1 MEEMKKG
8 SNKEVNEEMNENVS
22 LEELFQKLDS
32 IVEKMETGKPALDE
46 SFHLY
51 QEGME
56 LLKQCNSKID
66 FVEKQVLILEKNGEL
81 HEF

>member
-1 MEEMKKG
+1 MEEKKE
-8 SNKEVNEEMNENVS
+8 SSKEIEKEEVS
-22 LEELFQKLDS
+22 LEELFQKLDF
-32 IVEKMETGKPALDE
+32 IVEKIENGKPALDE
-46 SFHLY
+46 SFYLY

-66 FVEKQVLILEKNGEL
+66 FVEKQVMILEKNGEL